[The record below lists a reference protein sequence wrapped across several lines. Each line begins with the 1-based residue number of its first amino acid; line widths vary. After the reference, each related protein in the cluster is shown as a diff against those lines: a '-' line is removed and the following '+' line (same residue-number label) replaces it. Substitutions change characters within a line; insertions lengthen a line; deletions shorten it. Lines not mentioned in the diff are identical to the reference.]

1 MNGNTLPMP
10 LMMCVLQGTQGAAPL
25 PFTVFGVI
33 ALVAGGVVWLLP
45 ETRGNTPQIDDI
57 YDLNN

>member
-1 MNGNTLPMP
+1 
-10 LMMCVLQGTQGAAPL
+10 MCVLQGTQGAAPL